1 MFEVLI
7 HYILHWWGTLN
18 SLLLWIKPNWVCSLY
33 GCRGNDLL
41 PRSYR
46 KSSGR
51 SKLTYRFHKGICWEL
66 PTIFMWALCSQIHLD
81 GSELSVTMTKWLKKS
96 ICQVW
101 IALNGPQGSQVK
113 GPAKLTEV
121 GSPIDMTSFGEHVNE
136 LRCRQ
141 RGLLPLHTLTSLWRV
156 FSNIHM
162 EIKDHFRS
170 PGSPAV
176 LMTFKSGLFFRSLKA
191 L

>member
-1 MFEVLI
+1 MLQNSSGTRAAPDSHQSFYVLVDPCLLFQINPCSKFWFILFCIDGEFWTLCFFETSPTGSVS
-7 HYILHWWGTLN
+7 YM
-18 SLLLWIKPNWVCSLY
+18 VAE
-33 GCRGNDLL
+33 GNDLL
-41 PRSYR
+41 PHSYR

-51 SKLTYRFHKGICWEL
+51 SKRTYYFHKGICWEL

-121 GSPIDMTSFGEHVNE
+121 GSHIDMTSIGEHVN
-136 LRCRQ
+136 
-141 RGLLPLHTLTSLWRV
+141 
-156 FSNIHM
+156 
-162 EIKDHFRS
+162 
-170 PGSPAV
+170 
-176 LMTFKSGLFFRSLKA
+176 
-191 L
+191 